1 MQLEMGFIPVKFVV
15 MQKRIALHMNEDINS
30 LIRQVFEALR
40 EDSRK
45 GDFVFQTNKDRIY
58 LKIDKTDE
66 EISEMS
72 KHKWKKHIKDMVRLA
87 ALKSLVK
94 ENDSKEK
101 TRDIYSLKHLKFV
114 NSQNKI

>member
-1 MQLEMGFIPVKFVV
+1 MQLGMGFILVKFVV
-15 MQKRIALHMNEDINS
+15 MQKRMKLLHYILNENINS

-45 GDFVFQTNKDRIY
+45 EDFVFLNNKDRIY
-58 LKIDKTDE
+58 LKIDQTDE

-72 KHKWKKHIKDMVRLA
+72 KHKCKNHIKDMVRLA

-94 ENDSKEK
+94 ENYSKEK
-101 TRDIYSLKHLKFV
+101 TRDIYSLKHLKLV
-114 NSQNKI
+114 NS